1 MIEINKWEEKQ
12 LRKTIPNLC
21 VARTGKSKKAKR
33 GKIYVE
39 PTRKVLSTLKRI
51 REVDYI
57 N

>member
-1 MIEINKWEEKQ
+1 MKLTSGKKKQ

-33 GKIYVE
+33 GKIYAE
-39 PTRKVLSTLKRI
+39 PTRKVLSTLKQI

>member
-33 GKIYVE
+33 GKIYAE
-39 PTRKVLSTLKRI
+39 PTCKVLSTLKRI